1 MFMVFIHRMQM
12 SMEEVNSDF
21 RNKTKKKKKPLA
33 FTKKSRK
40 YKLLAK

>member
-21 RNKTKKKKKPLA
+21 RNKTKKKKTIG
-33 FTKKSRK
+33 F
-40 YKLLAK
+40 YKEIKEI